1 MVPVPR
7 PIPIQW
13 LVLMIAAFLPGCTTF
28 RPTAVRFVPPDQP
41 SNGIV
46 FVADGSG
53 DMRQLSDNLAVVAQE
68 SRAPL
73 TVQRVQWSHGKGAIF
88 PDLHDAEHHKQQG
101 KILAQQILAYRQ
113 THPDHRVCLIG
124 YSSGAS
130 VALAAAEQLPPYT
143 LDRMVL
149 LSPSVARRHD
159 LRPALRSSREGIDV
173 FLSEWDVISMVLFAL
188 GTGDG
193 FGTPVAGRSG
203 FSPVIQ
209 STEDELLYQ
218 GLRQH
223 TWQGPARWQGHDGGH
238 FGCSHRDFLREQVL
252 PLLVSRQR

>member
-1 MVPVPR
+1 MQAPE
-7 PIPIQW
+7 Q
-13 LVLMIAAFLPGCTTF
+13 
-28 RPTAVRFVPPDQP
+28 PTRGV
-41 SNGIV
+41 V

-53 DMRQLSDNLAVVAQE
+53 DLRQVSENLAVVAQE

-73 TVQRVQWSHGKGAIF
+73 TVERVQWSHGKGAIF
-88 PDLHDAEHHKQQG
+88 PDLHDAENHKQQG

-113 THPDHRVCLIG
+113 THPDHRLCLIG
-124 YSSGAS
+124 FSSGAS
-130 VALAAAEQLPPYT
+130 VVLAAAEHLPPHT

-159 LRPALRSSREGIDV
+159 LRPALRCSREGIDA
-173 FLSEWDVISMVLFAL
+173 FLSEWDMISIMLFAL

-193 FGTPVAGRSG
+193 FGNPVAGRSG
-203 FSPVIQ
+203 FSPVVQ
-209 STEDELLYQ
+209 SPADELLYR

-238 FGCSHRDFLREQVL
+238 FGCYHRDFLRQQVL
-252 PLLVSRQR
+252 PLLLWSQR